1 MKIEDILTNI
11 TKKEDVY
18 VKPKYDWR
26 YENNINS
33 EKNLLNIEGILEF
46 KYDKWR
52 TNSSLS
58 NYLDTVIYANQMNI
72 NYHLSDKLHYH
83 YLFHSVRKQKRYG
96 KKKTEEDKKL
106 EKLQVKEQELLSVIQ
121 DYYKYNIKKAKEA
134 LAILTK
140 DQINI
145 IIKSKGGIL

>member
-1 MKIEDILTNI
+1 MKIEDVLTNI
-11 TKKEDVY
+11 TKEEEIY

-33 EKNLLNIEGILEF
+33 EKNLLIIEDILEF

-58 NYLDTVIYANQMNI
+58 NHLDTVIYANQMNI

-96 KKKTEEDKKL
+96 KKKTEEEKKL
-106 EKLQVKEQELLSVIQ
+106 EKMQVKEQELLSIIQ

>member
-1 MKIEDILTNI
+1 MKIEDVLTNI
-11 TKKEDVY
+11 TKEEEIY